1 MMGHLLIPSVDSVY
15 PASLSLK
22 WHEILRSDL
31 KFDRLIISDDLQ
43 MEAITKHFTL
53 EEATILALNAGSDVL
68 IYRDFEHAQK
78 GHQAIIKGLKEKG
91 YFQIKYTKKIREFL
105 TVRKGFLKNI
115 SQFL

>member
-1 MMGHLLIPSVDSVY
+1 MTRGFQTNGMVSCAKHFPGHGSTYKDSHFDLPEIKKGLDELRKNEFLPFVKAIKSRVEFIMMGHLLIPSVDSVY

-53 EEATILALNAGSDVL
+53 EK
-68 IYRDFEHAQK
+68 R
-78 GHQAIIKGLKEKG
+78 
-91 YFQIKYTKKIREFL
+91 
-105 TVRKGFLKNI
+105 
-115 SQFL
+115 QF